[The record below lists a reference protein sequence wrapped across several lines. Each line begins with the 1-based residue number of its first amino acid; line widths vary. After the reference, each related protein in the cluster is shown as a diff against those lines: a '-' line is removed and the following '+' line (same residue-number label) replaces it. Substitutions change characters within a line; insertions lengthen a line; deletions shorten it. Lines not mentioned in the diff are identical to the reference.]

1 MEESVLILE
10 ILYFLGRILIRLGY
24 YTIKIITLKKYPKFQ
39 CKEAE
44 KKMSGKLLLTGILV
58 FLAILFAIF

>member
-1 MEESVLILE
+1 MEDSLLIIE
-10 ILYFLGRILIRLGY
+10 ILYFIGRILIRLGY
-24 YTIKIITLKKYPKFQ
+24 YTIKIVTLKKYPKLQ

-58 FLAILFAIF
+58 FFLILYLIF